1 MFRFIILIF
10 LPIYSVAHDY
20 HVTHTTL
27 YLNKETNSLEITVKV
42 AIEDL
47 ERALNTKNNKFNI
60 GTQNELETVNN
71 MISNYVSNILKIDFN
86 NQDIKYKFI
95 GKEVH
100 NNLHDIY
107 LYFEGFVYEKV
118 NNFTIYLEN
127 KLFIEN
133 EPNQI
138 NIVLF
143 EIFDKSYNRT
153 FTKDNTIQKVVINKL

>member
-1 MFRFIILIF
+1 MILTIK
-10 LPIYSVAHDY
+10 I
-20 HVTHTTL
+20 
-27 YLNKETNSLEITVKV
+27 LNTNSLV
-42 AIEDL
+42 
-47 ERALNTKNNKFNI
+47 
-60 GTQNELETVNN
+60 
-71 MISNYVSNILKIDFN
+71 
-86 NQDIKYKFI
+86 
-95 GKEVH
+95 KEVH

-153 FTKDNTIQKVVINKL
+153 FTKDNTIQKVVINKLKVEDSYPKRIVCLTEECVETLYLLGEQERIVGISNYAVRPKNVRKDKKVICSFINANIEKYFLLSQTL